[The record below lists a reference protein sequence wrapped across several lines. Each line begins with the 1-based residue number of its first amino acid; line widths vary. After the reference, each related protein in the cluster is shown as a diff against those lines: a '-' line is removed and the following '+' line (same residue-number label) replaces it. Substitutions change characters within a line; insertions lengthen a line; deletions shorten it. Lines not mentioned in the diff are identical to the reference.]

1 MSALSKLKNFLLRR
15 SNPMQRVDGAFG
27 RLQTEAGL
35 SPLYKDRT
43 VEIRRKEII
52 DVMQDLNELEFEI
65 VKEKTE
71 KGETFSVLQ
80 KVKEHNFKAFKL
92 AKLFQLFF
100 VTGDPWIRGLD
111 NGKLSI
117 AVSALIEQY
126 EDVGHLTGFLNML
139 TSEAYELIHLAWQ
152 TIDVD
157 VMPPMLLSS
166 QPLLINQPNTARP
179 RYMTP
184 ETREAAGAQQE

>member
-1 MSALSKLKNFLLRR
+1 
-15 SNPMQRVDGAFG
+15 MQRVDGAFG